1 MLRISVL
8 TGIIILSTSL
18 AFGQTRATQE
28 LHEKYDGAFTMFFYK
43 STLKMM
49 TPEDNQEFRELIG
62 GIEKAKLLRVNKS
75 NGFEEEDVENY
86 IGEIKRQAYEE
97 AMTIRHDGNNMN
109 IFVKENNGKT
119 EGVILFMNSENDLSI
134 LDIIGNIDLGKITQL
149 TRQIDF

>member
-8 TGIIILSTSL
+8 TGTLILSISL
-18 AFGQTRATQE
+18 AFSQTSATQE
-28 LHEKYDGAFTMFFYK
+28 LHEKYEGAFTMFFYK

-49 TPEDNQEFRELIG
+49 TPEDNQEFKELIG

-75 NGFEEEDVENY
+75 NGFQEEDVKNY
-86 IGEIKRQAYEE
+86 ISEIKRQSYEE

-109 IFVKENNGKT
+109 VFVKEDDGQT

-134 LDIIGNIDLGKITQL
+134 LDIIGNIDLSKITQL